1 MSYLLGIIG
10 LFVTLGLA
18 FLISSNKKAIK
29 LKPLI
34 VMFVLQLVLGFV
46 LLRTTFGTAVV
57 SVLAKMFDH
66 LLAFAGQGVD
76 FVFAGVANKRKCTF
90 LSFRIDAN
98 CIYFCYYRYSTLY
111 QDSSIIYESCWS
123 RIK

>member
-18 FLISSNKKAIK
+18 YLISSNKKAIK

-76 FVFAGVANKRKCTF
+76 FVFAGVANKGSAPF
-90 LSFRIDAN
+90 FP
-98 CIYFCYYRYSTLY
+98 Y
-111 QDSSIIYESCWS
+111 
-123 RIK
+123 

>member
-10 LFVTLGLA
+10 LFVTLGLL
-18 FLISSNKKAIK
+18 LIAENKKAIK

-76 FVFAGVANKRKCTF
+76 FC
-90 LSFRIDAN
+90 
-98 CIYFCYYRYSTLY
+98 FCRCS
-111 QDSSIIYESCWS
+111 
-123 RIK
+123 K

>member
-1 MSYLLGIIG
+1 M
-10 LFVTLGLA
+10 
-18 FLISSNKKAIK
+18 ISSNKKAIK

-57 SVLAKMFDH
+57 SVLSKMFDH

-76 FVFAGVANKRKCTF
+76 FVFAGVANKGSAPFF
-90 LSFRIDAN
+90 LSVLMPIV
-98 CIYFCYYRYSTLY
+98 IYFCYYRDFTLH
-111 QDSSIIYESCWS
+111 QNSSIVYESRWS
-123 RIK
+123 WVK

>member
-76 FVFAGVANKRKCTF
+76 FVFAGVAIKEVH
-90 LSFRIDAN
+90 LSFFP
-98 CIYFCYYRYSTLY
+98 Y
-111 QDSSIIYESCWS
+111 
-123 RIK
+123 

>member
-18 FLISSNKKAIK
+18 YLISSNKKAIK

-34 VMFVLQLVLGFV
+34 VMFILQLVLGFV

-76 FVFAGVANKRKCTF
+76 FVFAGQIRILQWSSFCYFRAIGSIYFHKEGITF
-90 LSFRIDAN
+90 LI
-98 CIYFCYYRYSTLY
+98 
-111 QDSSIIYESCWS
+111 
-123 RIK
+123 